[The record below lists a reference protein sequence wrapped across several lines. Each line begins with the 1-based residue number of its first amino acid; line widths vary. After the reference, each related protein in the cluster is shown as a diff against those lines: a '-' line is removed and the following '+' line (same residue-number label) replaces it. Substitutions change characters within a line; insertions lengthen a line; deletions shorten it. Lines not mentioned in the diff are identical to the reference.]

1 MADFARLADV
11 QISPDGALVAFVAG
25 EQFKT
30 DSAWAK
36 SQIWVVPTTGGEARP
51 FTGGP
56 RTDNTPR
63 WSPDG
68 RTLAFLSDRQ
78 EHGRQQIY
86 LLDRAG
92 PSSGSG
98 VTGEAHRLTDL
109 QGEIHELEW
118 SPDGTQ
124 LAFLLT
130 DPDTEEERRRKHDK
144 DDAIE
149 VERNHKWRRV
159 WTVDVVS
166 GATRQITSGDAQVWE
181 FSWAPDGG
189 FALLVGP
196 EPYEWSWFVARLARV
211 GADGGVP
218 KTIYSVPEKQFASP
232 RVSPDGAQLAFL
244 SCIWSDRGINGGDVF
259 IMRLEARGWGLEDT
273 DADAQ
278 QASSLQSPVANLTE
292 GYAGSIWWIQW
303 SADGAAL
310 DYIAYEEGQAAIGR
324 IDVATGARI
333 TRWRGAVAFRENA
346 SSHYIARDTGAI
358 AVLREDAARPHDVWL
373 AEPTNDQRPKTNSSS
388 DSISRDETT
397 LVVSPSSL
405 VDLEWRQ
412 LTQLHPQVCNLAL
425 GATRVLRW
433 RGSDGLPIQGLLIL
447 PVGYQEGER
456 VPLITWVHGGPAWLY
471 THSFYG
477 AGRYPEQLFAG
488 AGYAVLL
495 ANPRGSAGWGVA
507 FTEANIGD
515 FGGRDYQDII
525 AGVDHVIALGIA
537 DPDRLGI
544 GGWSYGG
551 FMTAWAVTQTN
562 RFKAA
567 MMGAGICNW
576 RSFHGVAEIGT
587 WDQISYRASPYEQGG
602 RYDRFSA
609 IHYIDRVTTP
619 TLIVHGVEDV
629 IVPVGQSYEFFR
641 GLKDHGVPTELVV
654 YPREP
659 HGFRERGHNIDRFRR
674 FLAWFQRYI

>member
-1 MADFARLADV
+1 MADFVHLSDL
-11 QISPDGALVAFVAG
+11 QISPDGELVAFVAG
-25 EQFKT
+25 DYFKV
-30 DSAWAK
+30 DSASAKRQVWA
-36 SQIWVVPTTGGEARP
+36 VPASGGEPRRLS
-51 FTGGP
+51 GGP
-56 RTDNTPR
+56 RTDDTPR

-68 RTLAFLSDRQ
+68 RRLAFLSDRLVDGQ
-78 EHGRQQIY
+78 PQIY
-86 LLDRAG
+86 LLDRFGSSAG
-92 PSSGSG
+92 AGLS
-98 VTGEAHRLTDL
+98 GEARQLTNL
-109 QGEIHELEW
+109 QGAISELEW

-124 LAFLLT
+124 LACLLT
-130 DPDTEEERRRKHDK
+130 DPETEQEKRRKQAK

-159 WTVDVVS
+159 WTVDVSS
-166 GATRQITSGDAQVWE
+166 GATRQMTSGDAQIWE
-181 FSWAPDGG
+181 FGWAPDGG
-189 FALLVGP
+189 FALLVGS
-196 EPYEWSWFVARLARV
+196 EPYEWSWFVAKLARV

-218 KTIYSVPEKQFASP
+218 QTIYSVAEKQFASP
-232 RVSPDGAQLAFL
+232 RVSPDGALVAFL

-259 IMRLEARGWGLEDT
+259 VMPLAGGEPR
-273 DADAQ
+273 
-278 QASSLQSPVANLTE
+278 NLTA
-292 GYAGSIWWIQW
+292 GYRGSIWWIQW
-303 SADGAAL
+303 IADGAAL
-310 DYIAYEEGQAAIGR
+310 DYIAYEDGEAAIGR
-324 IDVATGARI
+324 IDLATGARS
-333 TRWRGAVAFRENA
+333 TCWKGAAAFGESA
-346 SSHYIARDTGAI
+346 SSRYIARDTGAI
-358 AVLREDAARPHDVWL
+358 AVLREDAERPLDVWL
-373 AEPTNDQRPKTNSSS
+373 ARPTTDGRRPTS
-388 DSISRDETT
+388 DKASAASGRAS
-397 LVVSPSSL
+397 VA
-405 VDLEWRQ
+405 DLEWNQ
-412 LTQLHPQVCNLAL
+412 LTRFHPQLCELAL
-425 GATRVLRW
+425 GQTRVLRW
-433 RGSDGLPIQGLLIL
+433 HGSDGMAIQGLLIL
-447 PVGYQEGER
+447 PVGYQEGQR

-477 AGRYPEQLFAG
+477 AGRYPQQMYAG

-515 FGGRDYQDII
+515 FGGCDYEDII

-537 DPDRLGI
+537 DLDRLAI

-609 IHYIDRVTTP
+609 IHYVDRVVTP
-619 TLIVHGVEDV
+619 TLIVHGTEDI
-629 IVPVGQSYEFFR
+629 IVPVSQSYEFFR
-641 GLKDHGVPTELVV
+641 ALKDHGVPTELVV

-674 FLAWFQRYI
+674 FLAWFQRYLE